1 MMEYRGSRDLF
12 TSSRIYF
19 NRCPYWCVDE
29 KWLEIHPNELVIKKH
44 PTGYFNAKEENP
56 MRTGNQIVGGAF
68 MFETNNLTISTED
81 DVYDLKENDILKFR
95 GEIYRITDIQRQPR
109 LKQTQ
114 YSDRPSCKTIMT
126 LKR

>member
-1 MMEYRGSRDLF
+1 MQYRGSRDLF

-29 KWLEIHPNELVIKKH
+29 EWLEMHPNEIAIKKK
-44 PTGYFNAKEENP
+44 PTGYFNAKEESP
-56 MRTGNQIVGGAF
+56 FRTSNQIVGGAF
-68 MFETNNLTISTED
+68 MFERNDLTISTED
-81 DVYDLKENDILKFR
+81 DIYDIKENDILKFR
-95 GEIYRITDIQRQPR
+95 GEIYRISDIQRQPK

-114 YSDRPSCKTIMT
+114 YSNRPSCKTFLT